1 MNNKPFKKGE
11 HVISYSSDRREIQ
24 IEHKIV
30 TSVGEKYIT
39 VMCVDSSGEPWGR
52 KEQYSVITRYLKDYQ
67 SRQLFHDEQELQEEI
82 EENEIVRK
90 FHKLADIY
98 SFTRKEI
105 KLFMEIHEAGIENWK
120 NEHYKA

>member
-11 HVISYSSDRREIQ
+11 LVITYSGDRREIQ
-24 IEHKIV
+24 VEHKVV
-30 TSVGEKYIT
+30 TSVGEKYVT
-39 VMCVDSSGEPWGR
+39 VMSVDSAGKPWGR

-67 SRQLFHDEQELQEEI
+67 SRQLFHDEQELQEDLKEK
-82 EENEIVRK
+82 ELVTK
-90 FHKLADIY
+90 FHRLADVY
-98 SFTRKEI
+98 GFNREEI

>member
-39 VMCVDSSGEPWGR
+39 VMCVDPSGEPWGR